1 MDGIVKIILS
11 PPIAFLIFIGVGQL
25 LYLLGRAMAPRTNM
39 TDAKAAPYACGE
51 DVPMGK
57 AQISYKLFFSL
68 AIFFTVMHVAALVVA
83 TLPTGPIAWLG
94 IVYLVII
101 MLSVF
106 ALVTK

>member
-1 MDGIVKIILS
+1 MKILLS
-11 PPIAFLIFIGVGQL
+11 PPIAFMVFIGVGL
-25 LYLLGRAMAPRTNM
+25 LFYVLGRAMAPRTNM
-39 TDAKAAPYACGE
+39 TEAKGTPYACGE
-51 DVPMGK
+51 DAPMQK
-57 AQISYKLFFSL
+57 AQVSYRLFFSL